1 MAYRASY
8 GASTYGTALYGV
20 TGAIDGSTEVVFRP
34 SYGKETYGTSTYGS
48 QGNETC
54 NLSVTCSAQ
63 VIRDGAAAIACAL
76 SVSVVDPD
84 TVNDASAT
92 ITLQSATVSV
102 AEEYVASDGFRPG
115 YGLKTYGTSIY
126 GRNDSIEQSTATIA
140 ITSTMTAGAS
150 PQLNAQATIAS
161 TLTTT
166 ASGVFD
172 VVGAVNLAL
181 SLGITTSVARVL
193 LGSSTSTIALSLAT
207 TAIEKWEPIAG
218 TPETWTPVAA
228 SNETWTPITDSRAA

>member
-8 GASTYGTALYGV
+8 GADFYGTGLYGV
-20 TGAIDGSTEVVFRP
+20 TGAIDAAATVTP
-34 SYGKETYGTSTYGS
+34 S
-48 QGNETC
+48 
-54 NLSVTCSAQ
+54 LSAACSAQ
-63 VIRDGAAAIACAL
+63 IVKDGAAAIASTL

-92 ITLQSATVSV
+92 ITLQSATITV

-115 YGLKTYGTSIY
+115 YGLATYGTSIY

-140 ITSTMTAGAS
+140 ITSTMTVGAS
-150 PQLNAQATIAS
+150 PQLNAQATISS

-207 TAIEKWEPIAG
+207 TAIEKWEPVAG

-228 SNETWTPITDSRAA
+228 TSETWTPITDSRAA

>member
-8 GASTYGTALYGV
+8 GADFYGSGLYGV
-20 TGAIDGSTEVVFRP
+20 TGAIDAAATVTP
-34 SYGKETYGTSTYGS
+34 A
-48 QGNETC
+48 
-54 NLSVTCSAQ
+54 LSLACSAQ
-63 VIRDGAAAIACAL
+63 VVRDGAAAIACAL

-115 YGLKTYGTSIY
+115 YGLRTYGTSIY

-140 ITSTMTAGAS
+140 ISSTMTVGVS
-150 PQLNAQATIAS
+150 PQFNAQATIAS
-161 TLTTT
+161 TLTTS

-181 SLGITTSVARVL
+181 SLGITTSVTRVL

-207 TAIEKWEPIAG
+207 SAIEKWEPIAG

-228 SNETWTPITDSRAA
+228 TSETWTPITDSRAA

>member
-8 GASTYGTALYGV
+8 GADFYGSGLYGV
-20 TGAIDGSTEVVFRP
+20 TGAIDAAATVTP
-34 SYGKETYGTSTYGS
+34 A
-48 QGNETC
+48 
-54 NLSVTCSAQ
+54 LSAACSAQ
-63 VIRDGAAAIACAL
+63 VVRDGAAAIASTL

-115 YGLKTYGTSIY
+115 YGLATYGTNIY

-140 ITSTMTAGAS
+140 ISSTMTVGVN
-150 PQLNAQATIAS
+150 PQFNAQATIAS
-161 TLTTT
+161 TLTTS

-181 SLGITTSVARVL
+181 SLGITSSAERVL
-193 LGSSTSTIALSLAT
+193 LSSSTSTIALTLAT

-218 TPETWTPVAA
+218 TPETWTPVAVT
-228 SNETWTPITDSRAA
+228 SETWTEITWSRAA

>member
-8 GASTYGTALYGV
+8 GADTYGTALYGV
-20 TGAIDGSTEVVFRP
+20 TGAIDAAATVTP
-34 SYGKETYGTSTYGS
+34 A
-48 QGNETC
+48 
-54 NLSVTCSAQ
+54 LSAACSAQ
-63 VIRDGAAAIACAL
+63 IVRDGAAAIASTL

-140 ITSTMTAGAS
+140 ISSTMTVGVS
-150 PQLNAQATIAS
+150 PQFNAQATIS
-161 TLTTT
+161 PSLTTS

-181 SLGITTSVARVL
+181 SLSLTTSVARVL
-193 LGSSTSTIALSLAT
+193 LGSSTSTIALTLSSS
-207 TAIEKWEPIAG
+207 AIEKWEPIAG

-228 SNETWTPITDSRAA
+228 TSETWTPITDSRAA

>member
-1 MAYRASY
+1 VAYRASY
-8 GASTYGTALYGV
+8 GADLYGSGLYGV
-20 TGAIDGSTEVVFRP
+20 TGAIDAAATVTP
-34 SYGKETYGTSTYGS
+34 A
-48 QGNETC
+48 
-54 NLSVTCSAQ
+54 LSLACSAQ
-63 VIRDGAAAIACAL
+63 VVRDGAAAIACAL

-115 YGLKTYGTSIY
+115 YGLRTYGTNIY

-140 ITSTMTAGAS
+140 IAASMTATAGLTRNVAAS
-150 PQLNAQATIAS
+150 ISPSA
-161 TLTTT
+161 TTT

-181 SLGITTSVARVL
+181 SLSISTSVQRVL
-193 LGSSTSTIALSLAT
+193 LSSSTSTIALTLSSS
-207 TAIEKWEPIAG
+207 AIEKWEPIAG
-218 TPETWTPVAA
+218 TPETWTPVATT
-228 SNETWTPITDSRAA
+228 SETWTPITDSRAA

>member
-8 GASTYGTALYGV
+8 GASTYGTSLYGV
-20 TGAIDGSTEVVFRP
+20 TGAIDGSTDVVFRP
-34 SYGKETYGTSTYGS
+34 SYGKESYGTSTYGS
-48 QGNETC
+48 QGSETC

-63 VIRDGAAAIACAL
+63 VIRDGAAAIASTL

-140 ITSTMTAGAS
+140 IAASMTVNGG
-150 PQLNAQATIAS
+150 
-161 TLTTT
+161 LTRNVAVAITPSLSTT
-166 ASGVFD
+166 ASAVFS
-172 VVGAVNLAL
+172 VTASAALTSSL
-181 SLGITTSVARVL
+181 SLTTSVQRVL
-193 LGSSTSTIALSLAT
+193 LGSSTSTIALTLSSS
-207 TAIEKWEPIAG
+207 AIEKWEPIAG

-228 SNETWTPITDSRAA
+228 TSETWTPITDSRAA